1 MKITG
6 DERDLSKAGADEAG
20 IEDLLRQVGGR
31 DEPPLAMTEEVRAAV
46 HAEWQATLNERRR
59 QRRSFVWGMAA
70 TILAVVSVSV
80 IGGRFMTGEP
90 AAIARITR
98 IDGHLL
104 AATDDGWRP
113 RVVGQSVAIGETIQS
128 DDRSRAVVSFDS
140 GLSLRLDRNT
150 ILKVASTDRVVL
162 TSGALYVDSPPE
174 VSQGAALMV
183 QAHAGSVRHIGTQYE
198 VRTHAE
204 AIVVSVREGR
214 VMIANDAGSS
224 TGEAGE
230 RIRMTPAGEI
240 TRTAISPWH
249 SDWEWVTD
257 AAPPL
262 DIDNQPLSDFLRWIA
277 RETGRQLVYSSPK
290 AEAAARQVKLRGS
303 IAGLDLDT
311 ALTTVLAT
319 TQFRR
324 FDTKD
329 GFIGIA
335 SADDTEASSAQH

>member
-1 MKITG
+1 MKTLQPDDLVAGCRPSEHEDIAG
-6 DERDLSKAGADEAG
+6 SGVSGRARPDRDL
-20 IEDLLRQVGGR
+20 
-31 DEPPLAMTEEVRAAV
+31 
-46 HAEWQATLNERRR
+46 
-59 QRRSFVWGMAA
+59 RRSSICAYDQEREQPAVVA
-70 TILAVVSVSV
+70 TI
-80 IGGRFMTGEP
+80 TH
-90 AAIARITR
+90 

-104 AATDDGWRP
+104 AAADDAWRP

-150 ILKVASTDRVVL
+150 TLRVASTDRVVL

-174 VSQGAALMV
+174 ASHGAALTV

-214 VMIANDAGSS
+214 VMIVNDAGSS

-230 RIRMTPAGEI
+230 GIRLTPAGEI
-240 TRTAISPWH
+240 ARTTLSPWH
-249 SDWEWVTD
+249 PDWEWVSD
-257 AAPPL
+257 AAPPF
-262 DIDNQPLSDFLRWIA
+262 DIENQPLSVFLKWIA
-277 RETGRQLVYSSPK
+277 RETGRQLVYSSPET
-290 AEAAARQVKLRGS
+290 EAAAGRVKLRGS

-311 ALTTVLAT
+311 ALMAVLAT

-324 FDTKD
+324 FDTQD

-335 SADDTEASSAQH
+335 SADDTKASFAQH